1 MIDRGFAAL
10 AETAETE
17 PPVMPG
23 AVHTTGETARAPSPS
38 DEQLAAAYQRSGE
51 TSVLE
56 ELARRH
62 LPRVCSLVSQIVLN
76 PGAAEDVTQEVF
88 LRAFQQLGSFR
99 GKSSFGT
106 WLYRVALNTAYSYLK
121 RRGNT
126 PVEYRGSL
134 HGPDTNRTSPEDPV
148 LQAELDG
155 EIQAA
160 LAELSPKLRSAIV
173 LTSIQ
178 GLKAAEAA
186 KIEGC
191 TITTMYWRIH
201 QARKLLH
208 RRLEEYLSP

>member
-1 MIDRGFAAL
+1 MQ
-10 AETAETE
+10 
-17 PPVMPG
+17 
-23 AVHTTGETARAPSPS
+23 TTDKTTQAPSPS

-62 LPRVCSLVSQIVLN
+62 LPRVSSLVSQIVLD
-76 PGAAEDVTQEVF
+76 PSAAEDVIQEVF
-88 LRAFQQLGSFR
+88 LRVFRQLGSFR

-106 WLYRVALNTAYSYLK
+106 WLYRVALNTAYDYLK
-121 RRGNT
+121 RRGKS

-134 HGPDTNRTSPEDPV
+134 HGPDTSRTSPEDPV

-160 LAELSPKLRSAIV
+160 LAELSPKLRAAIV

-178 GLKAAEAA
+178 GIKAAEAA

-191 TITTMYWRIH
+191 NIATMYWRIH

-208 RRLEEYLSP
+208 RRLEDYLSP